1 MRLSKK
7 FLQDY
12 IDINVDI
19 KTLADDMMRVGNEY
33 ETSSKLVDATNLV
46 IGEVIKCEPHPN
58 SSHLHVCLVNIGKE
72 VLQIVCGAPNVK
84 EGLKVIVSL
93 VGAKLPGN
101 IIIKKSV
108 IREVESNGMIC
119 SLQELGFDNKFLT
132 EKEKLGIY
140 ELPNDAKVGEDP
152 IKYLG
157 YDDEIIDFDLT
168 ANRGDLLSILGMA
181 YEVGAI
187 YNKRVKDIDLSYQEN
202 DKKNDFN
209 LQIETNNCSLFL
221 ARKVENIKIK
231 ESPSFIKERLIASG
245 IRPINN
251 VVDISNFVML
261 ETGQPL
267 HFYDSDLL
275 GNKIVVRMA
284 KNNEELV
291 TLDNVKRT
299 LNENDIV
306 ITDGNK
312 SVALAGVMGGIDTE
326 INYNTKNIL
335 IEAAIFDPIK
345 IRMTSKKVL
354 KSEASIRFEK
364 GLDPNRCYMAV
375 DRCLHLLE
383 KYADAVILKGTS
395 SYDKTIKEDK
405 KIKITVDNI
414 NNLLGLNISLD
425 DIVDVF
431 KRLGFKVEIDDNNLT
446 VIIPRRRLDIN
457 IKEDL
462 IEEVGRIY
470 GVDKIKE
477 KLPVAEIKSGRV
489 NKINRIIRNKMAN
502 LGLNE
507 VITYS
512 LINNKNVR
520 KYTND
525 NFKEIKILSPLTE
538 ERTTLRYSLIS
549 SLLDVYEYNKAHNIK
564 DIAIFEIGKSFYEK
578 DNDYLEESILSGL
591 LTGNYYRSIVGN
603 INIDFYIVK
612 GIIEELLSYLGYEN
626 RYVIEEGNLSDEY
639 HPGQRAIIKID
650 NNSIGYLG
658 RIHPSVT
665 KEEVYVFEISLDK
678 LFQNTPKKISYKE
691 ISKYPA
697 IAKDVAFIV
706 SKDINSSEIIKIIKK
721 TGGNLLKEV
730 LVFDVYY
737 LSDNER
743 SIAYTLKFESLDR
756 TLTDEEVDTLFRKII
771 SNVTT
776 NFNIKVRDN

>member
-33 ETSSKLVDATNLV
+33 ETSSKLIDATNLI

-58 SSHLHVCLVNIGKE
+58 SSHLHVCLVNVGKE

-140 ELPNDAKVGEDP
+140 ELPDDAKVGEDP

-157 YDDEIIDFDLT
+157 YDDEVIDFDLT

-291 TLDNVKRT
+291 TLDNVKRI
-299 LNENDIV
+299 LDENDIV
-306 ITDGNK
+306 ITDGK
-312 SVALAGVMGGIDTE
+312 TSVALAGVMGGIDTE

-395 SYDKTIKEDK
+395 SYDQTIKEDK

-431 KRLGFKVEIDDNNLT
+431 KRLGFKVEIDNNNLT
-446 VIIPRRRLDIN
+446 VIVPRRRLDIN

-489 NKINRIIRNKMAN
+489 NKINRIIRNKMAD

-525 NFKEIKILSPLTE
+525 NFKVIKILSPLTE

-549 SLLDVYEYNKAHNIK
+549 SLVDVYEYNKAHNIK
-564 DIAIFEIGKSFYEK
+564 DIAIFEIGKGFYEK
-578 DNDYLEESILSGL
+578 DDNYLEESILSGL
-591 LTGNYYRSIVGN
+591 LTGNYYRSIMGN
-603 INIDFYIVK
+603 INIDFYVVK

-626 RYVIEEGNLSDEY
+626 RYVIEEGNLPDEY
-639 HPGQRAIIKID
+639 HPGQSAIIKVD
-650 NNSIGYLG
+650 NNVIGYLG

-665 KEEVYVFEISLDK
+665 KEEVYVFEISLYK
-678 LFQNTPKKISYKE
+678 LFKNISKKISYKE

-697 IAKDVAFIV
+697 IVKDVAFIV
-706 SKDINSSEIIKIIKK
+706 NKDINSSDIIKIIKK
-721 TGGNLLKEV
+721 IGGNLLKEA

-737 LSDNER
+737 LSDIER

-756 TLTDEEVDTLFRKII
+756 TLTDEEIDTLFRKII
-771 SNVTT
+771 NNVTT
-776 NFNIKVRDN
+776 NLNIKVRDN